1 MDINS
6 YIPMRNLVLFLSY
19 GIALSFFSCTS
30 HLQSSN
36 GIGKQTPSNVVEPTQ
51 QNFPLYAYLRKVPGV
66 QVSVQGQDNVRVLV
80 RGGSSISLEND
91 PLFVIDNVP
100 VGNSYAQAANMI
112 DVNDIQYVSVLK
124 DPSETSIY
132 GFRGSNG
139 IIMIKTKKN

>member
-1 MDINS
+1 MKNAI
-6 YIPMRNLVLFLSY
+6 LFLLSY
-19 GIALSFFSCTS
+19 GLTVSFFACTS
-30 HLQSSN
+30 HLQTSN
-36 GIGKQTPSNVVEPTQ
+36 TVIKKTPSNVVEPSQ
-51 QNFPLYAYLRKVPGV
+51 QNLPLYAYLRRVPGV

-80 RGGSSISLEND
+80 RGLSTINMEND

-100 VGNSYAQAANMI
+100 VGNSYAQAANMV

-139 IIMIKTKKN
+139 IIMIRTKSN

>member
-1 MDINS
+1 MKNAI
-6 YIPMRNLVLFLSY
+6 LLLSY
-19 GIALSFFSCTS
+19 GLALFFFSCTS

-36 GIGKQTPSNVVEPTQ
+36 GTVKKIPSNVVEPAQ

-80 RGGSSISLEND
+80 RGISTINMQND

-100 VGNSYAQAANMI
+100 VGNSYAQAANMV

-139 IIMIKTKKN
+139 IIMIKTKRN

>member
-1 MDINS
+1 MKNVI
-6 YIPMRNLVLFLSY
+6 LLLSY
-19 GIALSFFSCTS
+19 GLALSFFSCTS

-36 GIGKQTPSNVVEPTQ
+36 AVVKKIPSNVVEPTQ

-80 RGGSSISLEND
+80 RGLSTIHMEND

-100 VGNSYAQAANMI
+100 VGNSYNQAASMV

-139 IIMIKTKKN
+139 IIMIKTKSN